1 MLFWDVD
8 TQVDFMIPA
17 GNLYVG
23 GGEKIIPNLRR
34 LTAWAGSHR
43 VLVVSSACAHQPG
56 DQEFAIFGPHCLA
69 GTPGQQKVL
78 ETLLP
83 NRYVVADR
91 LVALPDL
98 HLFQQIII
106 EKRVFDVFSN
116 PNAEPILEQLGAGLR
131 VVMYGVVTEICVA
144 SAANALLTRGHHVE
158 LVRDAVAALDEQK
171 AARVLERFEEAGG
184 RLVKT
189 DDILKE
195 TPAPQSEPSSSAP
208 SSGGL
213 RAS

>member
-8 TQVDFMIPA
+8 TQVDFMIP
-17 GNLYVG
+17 GGSLYVPG
-23 GGEKIIPNLRR
+23 AEKIIPNLRA
-34 LTAWAGSHR
+34 LTAWAGNHQ

-56 DQEFAIFGPHCLA
+56 DQEFAIFRPHCLA
-69 GTPGQQKVL
+69 GTPGQQKVP
-78 ETLLP
+78 ETLLA
-83 NRYVVADR
+83 NRFVVPGR
-91 LVALPDL
+91 SVALPDL
-98 HLFQQIII
+98 RSFQQVII

-116 PNAEPILEQLGAGLR
+116 PNAEPILDQLGAGLR

-144 SAANALLTRGHHVE
+144 SAANGLLTRGHHVE

-171 AARVLERFEEAGG
+171 AAGFLERFEKAGG

-189 DDILKE
+189 DAILRE
-195 TPAPQSEPSSSAP
+195 TPAIQSEASSSAP

>member
-8 TQVDFMIPA
+8 TQVDFMVP
-17 GNLYVG
+17 GGSLYVPG
-23 GGEKIIPNLRR
+23 AEKIIPNLRA
-34 LTAWAGSHR
+34 LTAWAGSHH

-69 GTPGQQKVL
+69 GTPGQQKVP

-83 NRYVVADR
+83 NRYVVPDQS
-91 LVALPDL
+91 VVLPDL
-98 HLFQQIII
+98 RLFQQVII

-131 VVMYGVVTEICVA
+131 VVIYGVVTEICVA
-144 SAANALLTRGHHVE
+144 SAANGLLTRGHHVE

-171 AARVLERFEEAGG
+171 AVKFLERFEEAGG

-189 DDILKE
+189 DDVLKE
-195 TPAPQSEPSSSAP
+195 TPATQSEASSSAP